1 MSAVEVKTEQPPV
14 QPPVTKGE
22 NPKKRMLKEIA
33 GRFMKNK
40 LAVAGGFFILLLIFM
55 AIFAPVVAP
64 QDPSEQSY
72 ADFLTEPTAD
82 HWFGTDEL
90 GRDVLSR
97 VIYGARVS
105 LQAGMISVGIALA
118 VGVPIGLF
126 SGYYRGVLDE
136 FIVMRF
142 TDALLSFPPLVLAL
156 SMAAVLGAG
165 LQNAMIAIG
174 IVFTPNIIRLMRAE
188 VLSQREREY
197 VMAAKASGLSDRKI
211 IFLHIFPNCLP
222 PILVQATLAVA
233 GAIIAEASLS
243 YLGLGTQP
251 PTPSW
256 GAMLSM
262 GQGYLADAP
271 WIALFPGIFIFIT
284 VLSINLFGDGLRDA
298 LDPKMK

>member
-1 MSAVEVKTEQPPV
+1 M
-14 QPPVTKGE
+14 
-22 NPKKRMLKEIA
+22 KEMA
-33 GRFMKNK
+33 SRFFQNK
-40 LAVAGGFFILLLIFM
+40 MAVAGGIFTFLLIII

-64 QDPSEQSY
+64 YNPSEQDY
-72 ADFLTEPTAD
+72 AKFLQSPNAENLL
-82 HWFGTDEL
+82 GTDEL
-90 GRDVLSR
+90 GRDIFTR
-97 VIYGARVS
+97 IIYGARVS
-105 LQAGMISVGIALA
+105 IEAGIISVGIALLI
-118 VGVPIGLF
+118 GIPIGLF

-136 FIVMRF
+136 YVVMRF

-156 SMAAVLGAG
+156 SLAAVLGAG

-174 IVFTPNIIRLMRAE
+174 IIFTPNFIRLVRGE

-197 VMAAKASGLSDRKI
+197 VTAAKASGISDFKI
-211 IFLHIFPNCLP
+211 IFRHILPNCMP
-222 PILVQATLAVA
+222 PILVQATLSIAA
-233 GAIIAEASLS
+233 AIISEASLS

-262 GQGYLADAP
+262 GQGYLGDAP
-271 WIALFPGIFIFIT
+271 WISLFPGLFIFLT